1 MTLRLADKVAVV
13 TGGASGIGA
22 QTAVVLAREGAA
34 VVVADINLEGA
45 LQQAEA
51 LRAQGARAVGVYV
64 DLGDEHALRGMLS
77 SAVSTFGGLDVLVNN
92 AANTHLS
99 STSDGPIETMD
110 FAVWDELMRV
120 NLRGTAMAI
129 QQAIPLLRSRG
140 GGAIVN
146 VSSGAAR
153 LGAESY
159 TAYGVG
165 KAAIIALTQY
175 TATQHGK
182 EGIRCNAIAP
192 GLVVTPAT
200 GSDFAEGRWGQMM
213 LRHHLTPR
221 LGTPDDMANAILW
234 LACEESGFVTG
245 QCINVDGG
253 LQAHQPYWADAVA
266 ARAGRTAP

>member
-1 MTLRLADKVAVV
+1 MTLRLKDKVAVV
-13 TGGASGIGA
+13 TGAASGIGA
-22 QTAVVLAREGAA
+22 ETAAVLAREGAA
-34 VVVADINLEGA
+34 MIVADINLKGA
-45 LQQAEA
+45 QQHAER
-51 LRAQGARAVGVYV
+51 LRGQGARALGVHV
-64 DLGDEHALRGMLS
+64 DLGNDGAIRSMMAA
-77 SAVSTFGGLDVLVNN
+77 AVSAFGGLDVLVNN
-92 AANTHLS
+92 AANTYLS
-99 STSDGPIETMD
+99 STADGPIETMD

-120 NLRGTAMAI
+120 NLRGTAVAI
-129 QQAIPLLRSRG
+129 QQAIPLLRARG

-146 VSSGAAR
+146 VSAGAAR

-165 KAAIIALTQY
+165 KAAIIALTQF

-200 GSDFAEGRWGQMM
+200 GANFAEGAFGQMM

-221 LGTPDDMANAILW
+221 LGTPSDMAHAILW
-234 LACEESGFVTG
+234 LSCEESAFVTG
-245 QCINVDGG
+245 QCINIDGG

-266 ARAGRTAP
+266 AQS